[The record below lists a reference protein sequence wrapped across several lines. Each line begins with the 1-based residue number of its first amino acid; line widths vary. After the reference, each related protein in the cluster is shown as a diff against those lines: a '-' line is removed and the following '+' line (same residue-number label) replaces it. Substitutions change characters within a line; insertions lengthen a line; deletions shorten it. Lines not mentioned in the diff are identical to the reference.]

1 MGISG
6 IGRIVLDGVKHLA
19 HPIAFI
25 AYRVGVLIMA
35 TEYTLPTKKRG
46 GKRLRVSGA
55 YLILIPASLVMIF
68 PFIWMILGSFK
79 TGREIRQVPPT
90 FIPEQFTL
98 GNYRTIL
105 ADDDLPLSLFYRNS
119 AIIAFANVI
128 QVLFTSSLYG
138 YIFAK
143 FDFPGK
149 KIIFWFIMATMMIPF
164 QVTMIPGYLILA
176 RLNLINNLW
185 GLILPA
191 ALDAFGIFLFR
202 QFALS
207 IPNELIDAARVDGA
221 SEFRIFRSIVVY
233 QLGPALATFGMLT
246 FMFNWNAYL
255 WPLIVL
261 TEQRVRTLPIILTW
275 YSNQHS
281 QQLHLTMAASVL
293 VILPVLFIFILS
305 QRWIVKGITLT
316 GSK

>member
-1 MGISG
+1 
-6 IGRIVLDGVKHLA
+6 
-19 HPIAFI
+19 
-25 AYRVGVLIMA
+25 MA
-35 TEYTLPTKKRG
+35 TTDTLPTKKN
-46 GKRLRVSGA
+46 KTKPLRISAA
-55 YLILIPASLVMIF
+55 YLILIPASLVMIL
-68 PFIWMILGSFK
+68 PFVWMVLGSFK

-90 FIPEQFTL
+90 FFPEDFTL
-98 GNYRTIL
+98 DNYRTIL
-105 ADDDLPLSLFYRNS
+105 ADEDLPLSLFYRNS
-119 AIIAFANVI
+119 AIIAVVNVI
-128 QVLFTSSLYG
+128 QVLFTSALFG

-149 KIIFWFIMATMMIPF
+149 KVIFWFIMATMMIPF

-176 RLNLINNLW
+176 RLNLINKLW
-185 GLILPA
+185 GLIIPA

-221 SEFRIFRSIVVY
+221 SEFRIFRSIVLY

-281 QQLHLTMAASVL
+281 QQLHLTLAASVL
-293 VILPVLFIFILS
+293 VILPVLFLFILS

-316 GSK
+316 GIK